1 MHACIHTIYL
11 HMWVC
16 YLVELVLSARDYAVG
31 RAAGAGAGVLAH
43 LQHEEA
49 VLEQLLVLAEVGG
62 PADALPLQGHDE
74 GHTDSSALLPATDP
88 SAAAVGALLRLL
100 LAEGGC
106 DGGGELVAEG

>member
-1 MHACIHTIYL
+1 MHAYIQYIYGS
-11 HMWVC
+11 

-88 SAAAVGALLRLL
+88 SAAAVETLLRLL

-106 DGGGELVAEG
+106 DGGGELGAEG